1 MSSPGK
7 SVRARGGATEE
18 QVDEASGLRP
28 SELALLKRRL
38 EDDLASV
45 RERLRQRMSTLN
57 EGDIDLPDEMDQA
70 TRDQERGS
78 MLQLAEKER
87 KLLQEL
93 EHALAKVD
101 AGTYGVCE
109 GTDEPIGFGRLN
121 ARPWARYSIAYKEQL
136 EHDER
141 DEKLAR

>member
-1 MSSPGK
+1 
-7 SVRARGGATEE
+7 
-18 QVDEASGLRP
+18 
-28 SELALLKRRL
+28 
-38 EDDLASV
+38 
-45 RERLRQRMSTLN
+45 
-57 EGDIDLPDEMDQA
+57 
-70 TRDQERGS
+70 